1 MFNSSLA
8 SGHCKPSLDYG
19 GEECCPSQHEAP
31 ESQGCYFL
39 SLQALPFSLS
49 SICYRATSLES
60 VQMWNLFSSQWERV
74 SGLQTLRWP
83 GWLSTGRASQALSF
97 FLPVSW
103 CLLVLGAASI
113 CSWNGLNFHLEGRA
127 VLLSGLLVSKE
138 TESFPAWAQPL
149 EF

>member
-1 MFNSSLA
+1 MASILITVGEDLGVTDSQMAWVAEHSSL
-8 SGHCKPSLDYG
+8 
-19 GEECCPSQHEAP
+19 
-31 ESQGCYFL
+31 
-39 SLQALPFSLS
+39 
-49 SICYRATSLES
+49 
-60 VQMWNLFSSQWERV
+60 
-74 SGLQTLRWP
+74 
-83 GWLSTGRASQALSF
+83 ALSF

-127 VLLSGLLVSKE
+127 VFLSGLLVSKE